1 MPLDATHIVPLH
13 VHTPYSFH
21 EGAGTVK
28 ELAQA
33 SAEAGHAALAFTD
46 RNRVSGLVQGYKA
59 AKANEIRPVLGLL
72 LDEPGDPSRTMLLW
86 AKDATGYAAICRAA
100 SARQLEQDFRLSHA
114 IRELGEGVIA
124 ASDRPDLLMA
134 LREQLTPG
142 DVYANLIAFDNPHTR
157 DHARRTWDAGRSLS
171 LPFIATAP
179 VTHVHPEQRETV
191 RLLRAIGERT
201 VLSRQGDHQLGHAL
215 VDIPHLYDC
224 FASVPEALHNTA
236 SLAERCDVDLR
247 LGELK
252 FPAPHLPD
260 GVEAFDELRHRAER
274 GSRERYGPAPPD
286 AVRERLAY
294 ELGVIDHLG
303 FTGYMLVVHDIARK
317 AWARGVRT
325 LGRGSAANSMVCYCL
340 RLTDICP
347 LKYDLYFERFLNPE
361 RSSPPDIDL
370 DFSWR
375 DRDDIL
381 HGVYDTYGDDHVA
394 MIATYVTFAA
404 RAALHETALAY
415 GMPEEEIGRITRHIP
430 HFSHPSSLAALKD
443 ETPECRNLPLDKEP
457 WLSIANAA
465 QTILSLPRHLSIHA
479 GGIVITPTPI
489 TDWSALERANK
500 GFVITHYDM
509 YSVEDLGLV
518 KIDLLSQRSLGVL
531 KDTCSM
537 VRRNGD
543 GLNPLVDDT
552 ETVFRDVPTR
562 TMLRTGKTMGVFYV
576 ESPGM
581 IALLQKL
588 DCDNFEGLVAA
599 SSVIRP
605 GVSESG
611 MMEQY
616 IERVNDPSK
625 ATYLHPKMKTLLAET
640 HSVMIYQ
647 EDVIKVAHHIA
658 GLPLGRADL
667 LRRAM
672 SGKGRSHEAMRKL
685 REEFRLG
692 CHERGVTPKI
702 ADELWRQI
710 ESFAGY
716 SFCKAHSASFAV
728 LSMQLAYLKAYHP
741 AEFYAAVLANGGGY
755 YSQAAYVTDAKRNG
769 LQVLLPHINRSER
782 EHFGKNQTIQLG
794 LRGVGA
800 LRDETLD
807 LILQNR
813 RELGPFRHL
822 GDFIMR
828 IRPARD
834 EAEALIACGALD
846 GLGVNRP
853 TLLRN
858 LRAGFDA
865 YRNGPGPLAI
875 DADDLFT
882 HLPPSDDWTEQQK
895 YMAERKVLG
904 FSPGTHPLALLDL
917 PDRGCIPSRE
927 MGSYCGQHVN
937 MIGWAYS
944 HKRITTRKNKQ
955 QMEFI
960 AMEDLT
966 GRFEVTVFPR
976 VYERHAPILR
986 GNGPYLVHG
995 LIEEHHGVFSM
1006 TADWVQL
1013 IETESSF
1020 NGHAREVP
1028 RLGISQQHEGPREA
1042 LQYGSGG
1049 RSFKR
1054 AK

>member
-1 MPLDATHIVPLH
+1 MKTQDFVPLH
-13 VHTPYSFH
+13 VHTPYSFY
-21 EGAGTVK
+21 ESAAK
-28 ELAQA
+28 ISELTQIA
-33 SAEAGHAALAFTD
+33 AESDHPALAYTD
-46 RNRVSGLVQGYKA
+46 RNRVSGLIQGYKA
-59 AKANEIRPVLGLL
+59 AQAHGIRPVLGLL
-72 LDEPGDPSRTMLLW
+72 LDEPGDTSRTLLLW
-86 AKDATGYAAICRAA
+86 AKDLAGYGQLCRAA
-100 SARQLEQDFRLSHA
+100 SDRQLQPDFRLSHA
-114 IRELGEGVIA
+114 VRDLGEGVIA
-124 ASDRPDLLMA
+124 ASDRPDLLMG
-134 LREQLTPG
+134 LREQLPPG
-142 DVYANLIAFDNPHTR
+142 DVYANLVAFRSTGERDN
-157 DHARRTWDAGRSLS
+157 ARRTWDAGKSLN

-179 VTHVHPEQRETV
+179 ITHLHTEQRETV
-191 RLLRAIGERT
+191 RLLRAIGQRT
-201 VLSRQGDHQLGHAL
+201 VLSRQPDHQLGHAL
-215 VDIPHLYDC
+215 SDLPTLYRC
-224 FASVPEALHNTA
+224 FSSIHAALHNTR
-236 SLAERCDVDLR
+236 SLAERCEVDLH

-252 FPAPHLPD
+252 FPAAHLPE
-260 GVEAFDELRHRAER
+260 GVKPFDELRLRAER

-303 FTGYMLVVHDIARK
+303 FTGYMLVVHDIASK

-325 LGRGSAANSMVCYCL
+325 VGRGSAANSIVCYCL
-340 RLTDICP
+340 RLTDVCP

-361 RSSPPDIDL
+361 RSSPPDVDL

-375 DRDDIL
+375 DRDEIL
-381 HGVYDTYGDDHVA
+381 YGVYDTYGDDHVA

-415 GMPEEEIGRITRHIP
+415 GMPEEEIGRVTKSVP
-430 HFSHPSSLAALKD
+430 HFSHPSSLVALK
-443 ETPECRNLPLDKEP
+443 EESSSCRDLPLDREP
-457 WLSIANAA
+457 WKGIAEAA

-489 TDWSALERANK
+489 TDWAALEKASK

-509 YSVEDLGLV
+509 HSIEDLGLV
-518 KIDLLSQRSLGVL
+518 KIDLLSQRALGVL
-531 KDTCSM
+531 KDTCRM
-537 VRRNGD
+537 VEQNT
-543 GLNPLVDDT
+543 PDDVPPIDDI
-552 ETVFRDVPTR
+552 EVVFNDVPTR
-562 TMLRTGKTMGVFYV
+562 NSLRSGRTMGVFYV

-640 HSVMIYQ
+640 HGVMIYQ

-658 GLPLGRADL
+658 GLSLGRADL

-672 SGKGRSHEAMRKL
+672 SGKGRSHEAMKKL
-685 REEFRLG
+685 HEEFRIG
-692 CHERGVTPKI
+692 CHERKVTPKI
-702 ADELWRQI
+702 AEELWRQI

-728 LSMQLAYLKAYHP
+728 LSMQIAYLKVYHP

-755 YSQAAYVTDAKRNG
+755 YSQAAYVSDAKRNG
-769 LQVLLPHINRSER
+769 LDVLLPHVDRSER
-782 EHFGKNQTIQLG
+782 EHSGKGTVIQLG
-794 LRGVGA
+794 LRGIGA
-800 LRDETLD
+800 LRNETID
-807 LILQNR
+807 MMLQDR
-813 RELGPFRHL
+813 REMGPFRHL
-822 GDFIMR
+822 GDFVMR

-846 GLGVNRP
+846 GVGVNRP

-865 YRNGPGPLAI
+865 YLNGPGPLAI
-875 DADDLFT
+875 DSEDLFS
-882 HLPPSDDWTEQQK
+882 HLPPSADWSEQQK
-895 YMAERKVLG
+895 YMAERKFLG

-917 PDRGCIPSRE
+917 PRNGYVQARE
-927 MGSYCGQHVN
+927 MGQWCGRRVK

-976 VYERHAPILR
+976 VYERHATILR
-986 GNGPYLVHG
+986 GNGPYSVYG
-995 LIEEHHGVFSM
+995 LIEEHHGVFSL
-1006 TADWVQL
+1006 TADRIEL
-1013 IETESSF
+1013 IETEAVF
-1020 NGHAREVP
+1020 NPSAREVP
-1028 RLGISQQHEGPREA
+1028 NHGVSSQHEESREA
-1042 LQYGSGG
+1042 LQHRSGQ
-1049 RSFKR
+1049 RSSKR
-1054 AK
+1054 AS